1 MGRAGWALL
10 GFDLVVVAAASP
22 DPSRA
27 LWLSVPSRFEQL
39 QSSVLGVL
47 FLLMFA
53 SLVVA
58 TVRRPGRAVSN
69 GLLAASMLLWTV
81 GGLVVQAAGGESA
94 ASPAAGDWLFV
105 VSVVLLGAYLF
116 VDAPGLRHTGL
127 SITLDSVV
135 VACGA
140 ACLVGVTVANPFAE
154 AFARQGVPLMVGLLY
169 PIMDTL
175 LLVALLGQLVA
186 GARELDRRN
195 LTLLAGMTVMLLAD
209 TGLVRSLAAGTYTY
223 GAVNEV
229 AWVSSYLLMVGAAV
243 TGPAPAHLPETAR
256 TRSRPRVWVAAV
268 TVVGAAVAVAVLTF
282 QPAGGVRALLIP
294 PAVLT
299 LAVSGVRLALAL
311 RLARAAADAYRLS
324 LVDELTEIPN
334 RRALVEEIEQ
344 SLRRGPVGLM
354 LLDLDGFKEINDA
367 LGPPG
372 RRHRPAVR
380 RRADARGGG
389 SRRPRGTP
397 RRRRVRDRAVDCDD
411 EIELLETAQQI
422 LAELGQAAP
431 RRRHR
436 DLPLGVRGRHR
447 CTRHR
452 PARQRHPPPRRRRD
466 VPGEGLPHRR
476 PLYDAHL
483 DEFSRSRLLL
493 AEELRKGITDG
504 QIEVWYQPQVDAAT
518 GLVDALEA
526 LVRWRHPSQGLLTP
540 VAFLPAARRA
550 GLMGVL
556 SEAIARLAVR
566 DLQQMLHC
574 GLNLRVAI
582 NCAPPELLSHT
593 FIPRLYASLAECD
606 VPAERIVLEVTED
619 SFLADPQR
627 ARAILLDLRTHGLQ
641 VSIDD
646 YGTGFSSLTYL
657 RDLPVQELKIDRSLI
672 RGIATDD
679 RSRKIVASTIQLAH
693 ALDMRIVAEGIE
705 DAPDAAELMAMGI
718 DVLQGYHFARPMP
731 AEDVAPWL
739 RARHAALRAGVG
751 VSSPPA

>member
-81 GGLVVQAAGGESA
+81 GGLVVQAADGESV

-105 VSVVLLGAYLF
+105 ASVVLLGAYLF
-116 VDAPGLRHTGL
+116 VDAPGLWHTGL

-154 AFARQGVPLMVGLLY
+154 AFARQGVPLMVGLRY

-344 SLRRGPVGLM
+344 SLRRGPVSLIV
-354 LLDLDGFKEINDA
+354 LDLNSFKEIDDT
-367 LGPPG
+367 LGHVSGDGVLGVVATRLSRLPEPVVVAARLG
-372 RRHRPAVR
+372 GDEFAVLVEGGDEELLAELAIQVRTAVR
-380 RRADARGGG
+380 RAVRIDGIEVSLDCSMGLVVGGSSLTAGDVLRRADVAMHQAKILGDVAAFYDPERDDH
-389 SRRPRGTP
+389 SRERLR
-397 RRRRVRDRAVDCDD
+397 
-411 EIELLETAQQI
+411 
-422 LAELGQAAP
+422 LG
-431 RRRHR
+431 
-436 DLPLGVRGRHR
+436 
-447 CTRHR
+447 
-452 PARQRHPPPRRRRD
+452 
-466 VPGEGLPHRR
+466 
-476 PLYDAHL
+476 
-483 DEFSRSRLLL
+483 
-493 AEELRKGITDG
+493 EELRTGVALGEI
-504 QIEVWYQPQVDAAT
+504 VLWYQPKIDAVT
-518 GLVDALEA
+518 GAVVGVEA
-526 LVRWRHPSQGLLTP
+526 LVRWQHPREGLMQP
-540 VAFLPAARRA
+540 GSFLPTARRS
-550 GLMGVL
+550 GLMPAL
-556 SEAIARLAVR
+556 TDAVVR
-566 DLQQMLHC
+566 TAVADLVRWRQD
-574 GLNLRVAI
+574 GLPLRVAI
-582 NCAPPELLSHT
+582 NIAPAELLGGHAT
-593 FIPRLYASLAECD
+593 ATLIGCLERARLAGDS
-606 VPAERIVLEVTED
+606 VVVEVTED
-619 SFLADPQR
+619 SFLAEPER
-627 ARAILLDLRTHGLQ
+627 ARQAILELRRHAID

-646 YGTGFSSLTYL
+646 YGTGYSSLSYL
-657 RDLPVQELKIDRSLI
+657 RDLPVQELKIDRSFVVGL
-672 RGIATDD
+672 ADD
-679 RSRKIVASTIQLAH
+679 RRTLMIVSTTVQLAH
-693 ALDMRIVAEGIE
+693 GLGLRVVAEGVE
-705 DAPDAAELMAMGI
+705 DESLAEQLRDLGV
-718 DVLQGYHFARPMP
+718 DVLQGYLYGRPMP